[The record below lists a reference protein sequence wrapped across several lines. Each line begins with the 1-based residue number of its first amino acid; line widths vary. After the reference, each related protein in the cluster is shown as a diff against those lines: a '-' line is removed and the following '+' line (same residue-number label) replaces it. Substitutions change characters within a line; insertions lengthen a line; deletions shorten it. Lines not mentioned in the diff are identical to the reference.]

1 MKLQFS
7 LLTILS
13 IFLFSFTSNVGP
25 DDKAARI
32 LQSSQKKLENL
43 NDFTADF
50 SLALSSANTKNNPLP
65 MSGSVKYS
73 KGKYVLMLKDLH
85 VYCNKQYV
93 WEYIVEEEASKRDY
107 DAEDAGGLESIFQI
121 YREHAKAQYQGVE
134 TVGGKSCHRI
144 YVAISD
150 PSLEYNQA
158 TIWIDA
164 RNELPQKVK
173 LKTRAQTEQSY
184 KFENFKLNVGLSD
197 KDFIFVA
204 PEGITVYDETE

>member
-1 MKLQFS
+1 MKLPFS
-7 LLTILS
+7 LLIILS
-13 IFLFSFTSNVGP
+13 LVFFSFTSHVGP

-50 SLALSSANTKNNPLP
+50 SLALSSPNSKNNPLP
-65 MSGSVKYS
+65 MDGSVKYS
-73 KGKYVLMLKDLH
+73 KGKYVLMLKDIH

-93 WEYIVEEEASKRDY
+93 WEYLVNTEASKMDY
-107 DAEDAGGLESIFQI
+107 DVDAPDGLEAIFRI
-121 YREHAKAQYQGVE
+121 YREQAKAQYQGLE

-144 YVAISD
+144 YIAISD

-173 LKTRAQTEQSY
+173 LKTRSQTERSY

-197 KDFIFVA
+197 KDFVFVA
-204 PEGITVYDETE
+204 PKGIPVYDETE